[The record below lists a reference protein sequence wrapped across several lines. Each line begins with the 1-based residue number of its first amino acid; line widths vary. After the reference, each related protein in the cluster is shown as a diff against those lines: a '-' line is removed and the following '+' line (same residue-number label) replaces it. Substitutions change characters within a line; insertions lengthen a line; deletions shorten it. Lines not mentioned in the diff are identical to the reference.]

1 MRDAHLSFGQSQVLL
16 KRATREFMVSNP
28 NHLSSPLA
36 HLVNPSSLVSSHP
49 WDGLVLENHRLS
61 RGERV
66 EAVNDRHVLW
76 LWRTSYSGEYAG
88 PGQRSLRCSSGRGA
102 ITVTPVGIVPT
113 WHSHTPSQVIL
124 CAMDSTF
131 IGTIESELDRRPG
144 AEPIMRPKFQDLA
157 IRRLMTLLLEELEA
171 GAPSGKLYSDSLA
184 HALAIRYLRLGE
196 RVRHERVHSTVSAL
210 PPYAL
215 KRVLDRIEHSFRSE
229 VSLASL
235 AREAGYSRG
244 HFLKMFRASTGV
256 TPHQYVLKRRVDHAR
271 VLLKQREIS
280 IIDIAADCGFSSQAH
295 LTQVFGQHIGVTPAE
310 YRRNQ

>member
-1 MRDAHLSFGQSQVLL
+1 
-16 KRATREFMVSNP
+16 
-28 NHLSSPLA
+28 
-36 HLVNPSSLVSSHP
+36 
-49 WDGLVLENHRLS
+49 
-61 RGERV
+61 
-66 EAVNDRHVLW
+66 
-76 LWRTSYSGEYAG
+76 
-88 PGQRSLRCSSGRGA
+88 
-102 ITVTPVGIVPT
+102 
-113 WHSHTPSQVIL
+113 
-124 CAMDSTF
+124 
-131 IGTIESELDRRPG
+131 
-144 AEPIMRPKFQDLA
+144 MRPKFQDLA

-271 VLLKQREIS
+271 FLLKQREIS

>member
-1 MRDAHLSFGQSQVLL
+1 MASTS
-16 KRATREFMVSNP
+16 
-28 NHLSSPLA
+28 NHLSSRLA
-36 HLVNPSSLVSSHP
+36 HLISPSSLINSHP
-49 WDGLVLENHRLS
+49 WDGVLLENHRLS
-61 RGERV
+61 PGQRV

-88 PGQRSLRCSSGRGA
+88 PGRSSLRCSGGHGA

-124 CAMDSTF
+124 CALDSNF
-131 IGTIESELDRRPG
+131 IGTVLSELDRRPS
-144 AEPIMRPKFQDLA
+144 AKPIMRPKFQDSA

-171 GAPSGKLYSDSLA
+171 GSPSGKLYGDSLA

-196 RVRHERVHSTVSAL
+196 RVRHERVHSRVSAL

-215 KRVLDRIEHSFRSE
+215 KRVLERIEHSFRSE

-235 AREAGYSRG
+235 AQEAGYSRG

-256 TPHQYVLKRRVDHAR
+256 TPHRYVLQRRVDHAR
-271 VLLKQREIS
+271 SLLEKRGRE
-280 IIDIAADCGFSSQAH
+280 IIDIAAECGFSSQAH
-295 LTQVFGQHIGVTPAE
+295 LTQVLREYVGVTPAE
-310 YRRNQ
+310 YRRIAVTRF